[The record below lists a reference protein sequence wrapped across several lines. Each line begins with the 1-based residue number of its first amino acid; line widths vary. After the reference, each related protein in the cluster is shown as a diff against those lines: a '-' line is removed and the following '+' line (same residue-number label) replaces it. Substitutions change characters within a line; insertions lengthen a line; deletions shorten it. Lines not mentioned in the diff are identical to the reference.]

1 MGPEA
6 RLLILTG
13 PNMSGKS
20 TYLRQTALIA
30 LLGQIGSFV
39 PAEEAVLPIFDRIY
53 TRIGAADDIAGGRST
68 FMVEMEELAQILQGA
83 TARSL
88 VLLDEIGR
96 GTSTYDGLSLA
107 WAASEYLHDRV
118 KALTLFATHYF
129 ELTALPETLPAARNY
144 HVAAREEV
152 GGLVFYHQVLPGP
165 ASKSYGLEV
174 ARLAG
179 LPPEVLGRAGQ
190 LLAGLEARRDD
201 WSQALVEELLALD
214 LTRLTPLEALLKLQQ
229 LRERLYPV
237 MVSEAAD

>member
-39 PAEEAVLPIFDRIY
+39 PAEEAVLPLFDRIY

-83 TARSL
+83 TAKSL

-107 WAASEYLHDRV
+107 WAAGEYLHDTV

-144 HVAAREEV
+144 HVAAHEEA
-152 GGLVFYHQVLPGP
+152 GGLTFYHQVLPGP
-165 ASKSYGLEV
+165 ASRSYGLEV

-179 LPPEVLGRAGQ
+179 LPPAVLGRAGQ
-190 LLAGLEARRDD
+190 LLAGLEARRGGLGQ
-201 WSQALVEELLALD
+201 SLVEALLDLD

-237 MVSEAAD
+237 AASGKA